1 LRSFDALVLTEIYP
15 AGEARIA
22 GADGKSL
29 LQATIAKESS
39 DESSD
44 NKNGLSQNAAV
55 FVSQV
60 AEIPTVLKTVL
71 RANDV
76 LITMGAGSIASLPLL
91 LSEAQ
96 HG

>member
-1 LRSFDALVLTEIYP
+1 VAVLRSFDALVLTEIYP

-39 DESSD
+39 D
-44 NKNGLSQNAAV
+44 NKNSLSQNAAV

-91 LSEAQ
+91 LSEAH